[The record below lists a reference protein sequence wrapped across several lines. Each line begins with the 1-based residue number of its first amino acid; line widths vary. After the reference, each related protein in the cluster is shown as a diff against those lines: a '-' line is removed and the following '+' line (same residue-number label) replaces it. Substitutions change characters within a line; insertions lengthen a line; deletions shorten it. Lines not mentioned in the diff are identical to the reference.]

1 MELDLI
7 KLKDTIQN
15 LINNPLNKNGRLE
28 WQIGDILIDINSMLE
43 KKELKPIYV
52 YETASETETWRREF
66 RESSN
71 GMNQL
76 PLAIIFPYQWVKG
89 LNKENN
95 KEVA

>member
-43 KKELKPIYV
+43 NKELKPIYV
-52 YETASETETWRREF
+52 YDTASETEKWRRDF
-66 RESSN
+66 RESSQ

-76 PLAIIFPYQWVKG
+76 PITIIFPYQWVKG
-89 LNKENN
+89 LEKE
-95 KEVA
+95 KKEEVA